1 MSPLFKGMLD
11 EILEESTDPEVITL
25 DFADEVNFARAIDF
39 CEKSGYKMM
48 QDEEGEKR
56 PRRLMR

>member
-39 CEKSGYKMM
+39 CKKSGYNMM
-48 QDEEGEKR
+48 QDEDGERR
-56 PRRLMR
+56 PRRLMQ